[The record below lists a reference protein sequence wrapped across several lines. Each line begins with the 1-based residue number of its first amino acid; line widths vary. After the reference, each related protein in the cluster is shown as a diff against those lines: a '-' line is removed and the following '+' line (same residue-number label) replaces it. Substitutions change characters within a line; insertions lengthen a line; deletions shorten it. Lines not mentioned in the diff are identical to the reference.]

1 MQINIEY
8 ILPLCM
14 ALYRYVKYKKSP
26 PMKRSILISLF
37 FIGLGAGILSWVSWP
52 IFSFHVFAAPLL
64 TQVVSP
70 VSSFHSSSTEVPSV
84 GQIVES
90 DYTNPNIWFP
100 NKPQKKVNSPVT
112 VYAFSI
118 PRLKIYNAQVT
129 IGGDDLDKSLIHYG
143 GTALPGEKGN
153 GAIFGHSVLPQFFN
167 PKNYRT
173 IFSTLPNIEVG
184 DDIFLKYDQV
194 TYKYKVEELTV
205 TSPDDLTM
213 LNQDNDDAYITLVTC
228 VPPGT
233 YWQRLHVRARLVRLD

>member
-1 MQINIEY
+1 
-8 ILPLCM
+8 M

-64 TQVVSP
+64 TQVISP
-70 VSSFHSSSTEVPSV
+70 VSSFHASSNVTSSDVQTI
-84 GQIVES
+84 GS

-100 NKPQKKVNSPVT
+100 NKPQKKVST
-112 VYAFSI
+112 SITAYTFSI
-118 PRLKIYNAQVT
+118 PKLSIYNALVLV
-129 IGGDDLDKSLIHYG
+129 GGDDLNRSLIHYG
-143 GTALPGEKGN
+143 GTAVPGEKGN

-194 TYKYKVEELTV
+194 TYKYRVEKLTV
-205 TSPDDLTM
+205 TSPEDLTM

-233 YWQRLHVRARLVRLD
+233 YWQRLHVKARLIRLD